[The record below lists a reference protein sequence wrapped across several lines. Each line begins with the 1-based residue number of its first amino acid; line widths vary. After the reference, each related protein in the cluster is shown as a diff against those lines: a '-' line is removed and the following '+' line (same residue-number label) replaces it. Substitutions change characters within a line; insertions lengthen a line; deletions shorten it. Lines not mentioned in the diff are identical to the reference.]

1 MPRPGHSQKLACAL
15 ATVALLL
22 TSASPAFAGK
32 ELSGRWVLR
41 ITIPEAPGSTVT
53 RTFNVTLD
61 VSPRGASLHGRA
73 NMTDEAG
80 RMVGAAWRQTGKSV
94 SIAYELPCPGDG
106 PCGRE
111 AARMAGVVRSPG
123 AERHGQRHAPPHQ
136 PLGRRSQP
144 VGRGRGA
151 GGDGAA
157 SGVVHGG
164 DPARAAGARRGDGA
178 ELRELPAI
186 AAAALVG
193 RDALLGHGEP

>member
-1 MPRPGHSQKLACAL
+1 MPRPGHSQKLVYAL

-106 PCGRE
+106 PCGTLILQ
-111 AARMAGVVRSPG
+111 GKVKD
-123 AERHGQRHAPPHQ
+123 
-136 PLGRRSQP
+136 
-144 VGRGRGA
+144 
-151 GGDGAA
+151 GGILIKKGSVIVMWDTIN
-157 SGVVHGG
+157 
-164 DPARAAGARRGDGA
+164 DRNPALYDTSTGTFRGDRIS
-178 ELRELPAI
+178 E
-186 AAAALVG
+186 
-193 RDALLGHGEP
+193 